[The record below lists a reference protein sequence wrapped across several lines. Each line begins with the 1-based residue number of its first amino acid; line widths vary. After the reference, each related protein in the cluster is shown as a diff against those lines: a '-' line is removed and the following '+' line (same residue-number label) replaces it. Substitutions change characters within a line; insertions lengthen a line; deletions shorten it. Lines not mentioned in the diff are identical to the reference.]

1 MRRIQ
6 LLNANKP
13 RISSVPAR
21 RRGSLSVVYASAPRI
36 KYAINDIAK
45 RLITSDP
52 ANKFWCTGKDSNLR
66 TSLGGTDLQSVGF
79 NHSPTCADTA
89 GRCSRCPSSF
99 SSSRHLCE
107 STDRGSTLLLAFCHT
122 TFTNQTFA
130 SPNFAKQGNQESRYE
145 LTARRS
151 LHAGIVP
158 NRVPNEV
165 RWKNLLRHLVAET
178 KPSAACRKPLNSL
191 PAFHMLEL
199 AKGFEPPTP

>member
-1 MRRIQ
+1 MQPLPFFIFIQQTSLRIDG
-6 LLNANKP
+6 P
-13 RISSVPAR
+13 RQHTS
-21 RRGSLSVVYASAPRI
+21 ASALP
-36 KYAINDIAK
+36 
-45 RLITSDP
+45 
-52 ANKFWCTGKDSNLR
+52 
-66 TSLGGTDLQSVGF
+66 
-79 NHSPTCADTA
+79 
-89 GRCSRCPSSF
+89 
-99 SSSRHLCE
+99 
-107 STDRGSTLLLAFCHT
+107 T

-151 LHAGIVP
+151 LHAGIVA